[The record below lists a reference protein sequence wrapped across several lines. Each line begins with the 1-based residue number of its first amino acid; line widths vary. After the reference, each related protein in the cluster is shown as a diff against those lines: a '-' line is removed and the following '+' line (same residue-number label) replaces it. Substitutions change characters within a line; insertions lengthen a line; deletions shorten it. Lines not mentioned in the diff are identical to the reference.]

1 MNRTFV
7 VEDAEGWRVDKYIAD
22 HLGLFKRSQIK
33 NRNVVV
39 KINGTESKMSRKVTA
54 GDVLELSYTEPEPVN
69 VQPERI
75 PLDIIFENRDV
86 IVINK
91 VQGVVVHPAPGNY
104 HDTLVQ
110 GLMYY
115 LNGLSENFPDEKLRP
130 GVVHRLDKETS
141 GVIIAAKNPKA
152 LEFLA
157 NQFRDKTTE
166 KRYLAFVKGNLKLN
180 RGKIDTFITRDRK
193 NRKKFT
199 VSGSSGKHAVT
210 EYELI
215 KKTDKTSFV
224 MLAPRTGRT
233 HQLRVHMLSLGNP
246 IVGDPVYGR
255 PAKLFSGYSLMLH
268 AAKLKIRLPGEAE
281 PRIFYAPVPDRFRK
295 FYREYFESEELESTG
310 FQEYL

>member
-1 MNRTFV
+1 M
-7 VEDAEGWRVDKYIAD
+7 Y
-22 HLGLFKRSQIK
+22 
-33 NRNVVV
+33 
-39 KINGTESKMSRKVTA
+39 SRK
-54 GDVLELSYTEPEPVN
+54 GF
-69 VQPERI
+69 

-166 KRYLAFVKGNLKLN
+166 K
-180 RGKIDTFITRDRK
+180 DT
-193 NRKKFT
+193 
-199 VSGSSGKHAVT
+199 
-210 EYELI
+210 L
-215 KKTDKTSFV
+215 
-224 MLAPRTGRT
+224 L
-233 HQLRVHMLSLGNP
+233 L
-246 IVGDPVYGR
+246 
-255 PAKLFSGYSLMLH
+255 
-268 AAKLKIRLPGEAE
+268 
-281 PRIFYAPVPDRFRK
+281 
-295 FYREYFESEELESTG
+295 
-310 FQEYL
+310 